1 MVTITEEAPLA
12 PERRGVLLARSHADV
27 EAVRGRLTKWRKL
40 SDKLF
45 TVFGHGVGLDGLLT
59 FIPGVGGAYSLSV
72 GAYLVAQAVHV
83 RASKSTLAKMGA
95 LLALDSVTGE
105 IPLAGDAFDIW
116 LRAHARMARALERD
130 MERTHYVAESRA
142 SAVSAGRLERHQRD
156 MHNTGGKRRV
166 VFLGD

>member
-1 MVTITEEAPLA
+1 M
-12 PERRGVLLARSHADV
+12 LARSHADL
-27 EAVRGRLTKWRKL
+27 EAVRSRLTKWRKL

-59 FIPGVGGAYSLSV
+59 FIPGVGGVYSLGV
-72 GAYLVAQAVHV
+72 GAYLMSQALHV
-83 RASKSTLAKMGA
+83 RASKTTLAKMGA

-105 IPLAGDAFDIW
+105 IPAAGDLFDVW

-130 MERTHYVAESRA
+130 MERTHYVEESRA
-142 SAVSAGRLERHQRD
+142 AATAGGRLERHHRD
-156 MHNTGGKRRV
+156 MHNTGGKRRI

>member
-1 MVTITEEAPLA
+1 M
-12 PERRGVLLARSHADV
+12 
-27 EAVRGRLTKWRKL
+27 EAVRARLTKWRKL

-45 TVFGHGVGLDGLLT
+45 TVFGHGVGLDGILT
-59 FIPGVGGAYSLSV
+59 FVPGVGGVYSLSV
-72 GAYLVAQAVHV
+72 GAYLISQAFHV
-83 RASKSTLAKMGA
+83 RASKTTLAKMGA

-116 LRAHARMARALERD
+116 LRAHARMARALERE

-142 SAVSAGRLERHQRD
+142 SAVAGGRLERHQRD
-156 MHNTGGKRRV
+156 MHNTGGKRRM